1 VIGEDSDLNV
11 GVTESTLLSSLNGGN
26 GVDMLLGT
34 FVIRDANLD
43 NVVTINLNTV
53 PPAATL
59 GEVVDKINDQLL
71 AAGID
76 NLTASLGLDGNNLQL
91 TAENDSTL
99 PVISMT
105 TALADLNRG
114 NGVDLDTGSFII
126 RSSDDSISE
135 LIDISEAETL
145 EDVKDAIEQQLAL
158 AGVNNIVVDI
168 NAAGDGLQIAD
179 NNGPPLDLIIEES
192 SVESTTA
199 ADLGITGSIGALLVG
214 SDLQPQPRFII
225 DEAGGGRTTAA
236 DLGIAGNMTYNLI
249 GNDLNPEL
257 LATVKLSELSNG
269 LGFDSGNIVMVQGE
283 RTVIIDT
290 GAESLVTVQDLLD
303 EINNSGLD
311 ITASINEQGIG
322 IQIAND
328 DPTRTLVVKDGD
340 ASRAATNLGLAG
352 STDLLGNVMLLADAL
367 RQNNR
372 DLVEK
377 LIEPVDSALTLLLNH
392 RAAIGAKLI
401 RIEISQTRLEEHEVN
416 YTQLLSDEEDADLT
430 RLVTDMA
437 MQENAY
443 HAALQATAKII
454 QPSLADFIR

>member
-1 VIGEDSDLNV
+1 
-11 GVTESTLLSSLNGGN
+11 
-26 GVDMLLGT
+26 
-34 FVIRDANLD
+34 
-43 NVVTINLNTV
+43 
-53 PPAATL
+53 
-59 GEVVDKINDQLL
+59 
-71 AAGID
+71 
-76 NLTASLGLDGNNLQL
+76 
-91 TAENDSTL
+91 
-99 PVISMT
+99 
-105 TALADLNRG
+105 
-114 NGVDLDTGSFII
+114 
-126 RSSDDSISE
+126 
-135 LIDISEAETL
+135 
-145 EDVKDAIEQQLAL
+145 
-158 AGVNNIVVDI
+158 
-168 NAAGDGLQIAD
+168 
-179 NNGPPLDLIIEES
+179 
-192 SVESTTA
+192 
-199 ADLGITGSIGALLVG
+199 
-214 SDLQPQPRFII
+214 
-225 DEAGGGRTTAA
+225 
-236 DLGIAGNMTYNLI
+236 
-249 GNDLNPEL
+249 
-257 LATVKLSELSNG
+257 
-269 LGFDSGNIVMVQGE
+269 MVQGE

-377 LIEPVDSALTLLLNH
+377 LIEPVDSALNLLLNH